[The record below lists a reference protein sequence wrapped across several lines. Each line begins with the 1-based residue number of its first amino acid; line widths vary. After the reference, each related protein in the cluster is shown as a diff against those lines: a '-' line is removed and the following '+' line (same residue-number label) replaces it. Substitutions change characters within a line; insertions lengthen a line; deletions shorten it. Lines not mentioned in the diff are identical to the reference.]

1 MFDVETKKLVYAMLY
16 GKKTVAR
23 LGKCITRDNSRRLPP
38 KFFFQNIEQTPSQ
51 CALKIFK

>member
-38 KFFFQNIEQTPSQ
+38 KFFFQLHP
-51 CALKIFK
+51 CVGFKSLE